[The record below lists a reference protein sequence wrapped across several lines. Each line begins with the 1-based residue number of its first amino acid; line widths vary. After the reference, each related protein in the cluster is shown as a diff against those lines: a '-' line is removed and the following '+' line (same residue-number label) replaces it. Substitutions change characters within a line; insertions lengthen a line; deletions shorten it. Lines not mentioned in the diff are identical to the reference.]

1 VTFKLI
7 EGDGPV
13 HLITSKIL
21 GKNNLNYSKVNISF
35 VEPPF
40 DFGGYSSDD
49 DEDQFDTMSVTSD
62 EDLPQ
67 TAGDR
72 KAPAV
77 VSGKTSKKS
86 KKQQLGS
93 TNSHNNNNDSSDLQQ
108 QKKKRKKDE

>member
-1 VTFKLI
+1 M
-7 EGDGPV
+7 
-13 HLITSKIL
+13 
-21 GKNNLNYSKVNISF
+21 NISF
-35 VEPPF
+35 EEPPF

-67 TAGDR
+67 NAGDR
-72 KAPAV
+72 KAQAIAA
-77 VSGKTSKKS
+77 SGKSSKKS
-86 KKQQLGS
+86 KKQPIAS

>member
-1 VTFKLI
+1 MWN
-7 EGDGPV
+7 
-13 HLITSKIL
+13 IL
-21 GKNNLNYSKVNISF
+21 LL
-35 VEPPF
+35 EPPL

-72 KAPAV
+72 KGQTGA
-77 VSGKTSKKS
+77 SGKGAKKA
-86 KKQQLGS
+86 KKQQVPS
-93 TNSHNNNNDSSDLQQ
+93 SNSRTNNNESSDLQQ